1 MIDREVPVFHRTKL
15 QLGNKMDD
23 IIRELERC
31 LEGMEDWDN
40 SEGNSLLDV
49 KNHHLSQYLIDLADI
64 IKCRVTGWSCVD
76 VLIYE
81 R

>member
-15 QLGNKMDD
+15 QLGMKMDD

-31 LEGMEDWDN
+31 LEDMEEGNWDN

-64 IKCRVTGWSCVD
+64 IKCRVTGESFD
-76 VLIYE
+76 FFKIL
-81 R
+81 